1 MNAAPPPAPVPAPP
15 APAVPTAWPRS
26 AQLAAAFLL
35 GVATVLLVV
44 HAYGGLRGGSRP
56 TGLQPGT
63 APAYRIDLNQAGRAD
78 LLQLPGVSD
87 TMAGRIED
95 FRREHGGF
103 RSVDELA
110 HVQGVGPATL
120 QRLRPWVCVQTE
132 VEEESE
138 PATPA
143 REMPS
148 AATGVGSKKTAGL
161 SGQIDLN
168 RATAEELQRL
178 PGIGPKLSQRII
190 EERGK
195 APFKSADDLKR
206 VPGIGAKTIEKLRPY
221 VTVGKDP
228 TRLASSD

>member
-1 MNAAPPPAPVPAPP
+1 MVQ
-15 APAVPTAWPRS
+15 TAWPRS

-132 VEEESE
+132 EEEESK

-143 REMPS
+143 KEMPS
-148 AATGVGSKKTAGL
+148 AVMGAAAKKTAGL
-161 SGQIDLN
+161 ADRIDLN

-195 APFKSADDLKR
+195 APFKSAEDLKR
-206 VPGIGAKTIEKLRPY
+206 VSGIGAKTIEKLRPY
-221 VTVGKDP
+221 VTVDSRQTTAATGGGP
-228 TRLASSD
+228 